1 MDVQRQLKD
10 FSWFSA
16 VDVSVA
22 DRGCIKLTE
31 VDLLERLKRSLIGNK
46 DREKASQDA
55 LLKLSEIN
63 PAIRLA
69 LGTSILDEKSWS
81 ASELRSKLK
90 LPADRLIIDEV
101 TGKFHIPQDHAVGLA
116 NIRAEESDAN
126 MLLRWK
132 IIPKNGAD
140 TRPVPGKINV
150 ADNRVNQFAVTA
162 GPDEAELRKIYLDV
176 LRDALVDDC
185 SHVTLSPIPDQI
197 DSDDYDQIFHQAF
210 SETSIRCLLEA
221 IDSIKLSHPS
231 ALRVT
236 ITTDRIPGLAD
247 KIKDIQSQRRFG
259 SAANP
264 SADTSVAAMPPA
276 LKALAPGLSH
286 VPKADSIFNLGG
298 IEKIKE
304 FDGVRLYWGDPHRL
318 AAQTMILQFEGL
330 HAASARLAGQGS
342 SQFVR
347 IHDMVFDEQR
357 LLGTEAK
364 QVTADARKK
373 WGIDAL
379 EIPACEIDTSR
390 LFGMSL
396 PKDGR
401 ITVEESKNFFLEH
414 LRASKGRIVIDLPD
428 KEEARNGLLE
438 AIRAFKQSDSGR
450 NSEIVLATGDEK
462 IYRQMTDRANPSRSA
477 QTTTIVKPAAGLKKV
492 PAQAGIHFLKH
503 SPLNLQADR
512 VIIPASLA
520 KSGRFEFF
528 TEKDA
533 VLPRNSQSGEF
544 IGFDDE
550 FMNNSTVSSPK
561 KIQERFSQLLQ
572 NIDGTIVIS
581 PPDFDEDQLDAVVLA
596 AHEACETNQQ
606 LSVSFAT
613 EKKSMRDELTSAYAR
628 LRQKIEEDREL
639 GIDSDDDEGII
650 TADRLWKSAE

>member
-31 VDLLERLKRSLIGNK
+31 VDLLERLRRSLVGNK

-69 LGTSILDEKSWS
+69 LGASILDEKSWS

-90 LPADRLIIDEV
+90 LPADRLAKDEV
-101 TGKFHIPQDHAVGLA
+101 TGKFHIPQDHPVALA

-126 MLLRWK
+126 LLLRWK

-140 TRPVPGKINV
+140 TPPVPGKVNV
-150 ADNRVNQFAVTA
+150 ADKRVNQFTVAA

-176 LRDALVDDC
+176 LRDAINDDC
-185 SHVTLSPIPDQI
+185 SHITLSPIPDQI

-210 SETSIRCLLEA
+210 SDNSIRYLLEA
-221 IDSIKLSHPS
+221 IDSINLSHPS

-264 SADTSVAAMPPA
+264 SADTSVAAMPTA

-286 VPKADSIFNLGG
+286 LPKADSIFNLGG

-304 FDGVRLYWGDPHRL
+304 FDDVRLYWGDPHRL

-379 EIPACEIDTSR
+379 EIPSCEIHASR
-390 LFGMSL
+390 LFGMGV
-396 PKDGR
+396 PQDGR
-401 ITVEESKNFFLEH
+401 LTAEAAKNFFLEH
-414 LRASKGRIVIDLPD
+414 LRASKGRVVIDLP
-428 KEEARNGLLE
+428 KNEEARKGLFE
-438 AIRAFKQSDSGR
+438 AIRAFKQAESGK
-450 NSEIVLATGDEK
+450 NSEIILATADNTLYK
-462 IYRQMTDRANPSRSA
+462 QVTDGSKPSRSA
-477 QTTTIVKPAAGLKKV
+477 QAATTVRPAPDLKKV
-492 PAQAGIHFLKH
+492 PVQAGIHFLKH
-503 SPLNLQADR
+503 SPLKLQADQ
-512 VIIPASLA
+512 VIIPESLA
-520 KSGRFEFF
+520 KSVGVKSF
-528 TEKDA
+528 TKMDT
-533 VLPRNSQSGEF
+533 VLPRKPRSGEVITF
-544 IGFDDE
+544 NDSV
-550 FMNNSTVSSPK
+550 MNNRTSASPEK
-561 KIQERFSQLLQ
+561 LREKFFQLLQ
-572 NIDGTIVIS
+572 SSHGTIVIG
-581 PPDFDEDQLDAVVLA
+581 PPACDSDQLDAIVLA
-596 AHEACETNQQ
+596 VHEACETNQQ

-613 EKKSMRDELTSAYAR
+613 ETQSMRDELTSAYAR

-639 GIDSDDDEGII
+639 GIDSDDDEAII
-650 TADRLWKSAE
+650 TTDRLWKSAE